1 MARPRP
7 GWVNN
12 NTIISLKMSTKGL
25 FSLSSLPPLRECI
38 NRNDDGTQRHVT
50 MWGGDKHHYQ
60 WPGDGALR
68 LDMYMCVDIVDIV
81 DTVWSVVTPGAGPG
95 LTLKSWRWLRGFVAE
110 TRRLRRRLWRGLGWG
125 HQTTDTGFTR
135 TQDTGVEWGNCNHM
149 TDINWDFCSE
159 WSWYDRQHDKK
170 QIYFLSTRSKK
181 CIMSPHFT

>member
-1 MARPRP
+1 
-7 GWVNN
+7 
-12 NTIISLKMSTKGL
+12 MSTKGL

-68 LDMYMCVDIVDIV
+68 LDIVSRYCRYCRYCVECCH
-81 DTVWSVVTPGAGPG
+81 TGSGPG
-95 LTLKSWRWLRGFVAE
+95 TDAEELKMVTWVCGGDPALDTATVARW
-110 TRRLRRRLWRGLGWG
+110 LGWG

-135 TQDTGVEWGNCNHM
+135 TQDTGVEWGNCYHM
-149 TDINWDFCSE
+149 TDMNWDFCSE

-170 QIYFLSTRSKK
+170 QIYFLFGSKTWRQQEARSV
-181 CIMSPHFT
+181 